1 MNQQQANKL
10 NYIAKKQLLF
20 GVLIGDPGWAKVW
33 VEAEEPIAEIYR
45 SEFYDELFSDDK
57 EYVKSLEESLNWFGV
72 RFV

>member
-45 SEFYDELFSDDK
+45 SLFYDELFSDDL
-57 EYVKSLEESLNWFGV
+57 EYRKALEDSVNYFGIRWV
-72 RFV
+72 